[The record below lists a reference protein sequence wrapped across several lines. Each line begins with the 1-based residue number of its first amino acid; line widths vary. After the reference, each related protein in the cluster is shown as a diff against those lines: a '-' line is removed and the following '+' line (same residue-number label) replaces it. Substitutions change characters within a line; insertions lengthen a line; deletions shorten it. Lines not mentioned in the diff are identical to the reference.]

1 MHSKKKLANIR
12 SKLEMTLHVWASM
25 RAIWPLGP
33 RGHKATVDTI
43 YGTLPALHTHF
54 PLTHI
59 YAHTGKINTIYS
71 TLPPCYTRTY
81 ATSPL
86 VNIHLCRKINR
97 KKCPCTHVYIHD
109 EQIWGSIIMRLCLR
123 DSLNLQHPIVIMA
136 NFTHWLVAGVPVAGG
151 TQS

>member
-1 MHSKKKLANIR
+1 MCGRAR
-12 SKLEMTLHVWASM
+12 R
-25 RAIWPLGP
+25 RAIWLLGP
-33 RGHKATVDTI
+33 RGHNATVDTI

-97 KKCPCTHVYIHD
+97 KNVHAHMYI
-109 EQIWGSIIMRLCLR
+109 
-123 DSLNLQHPIVIMA
+123 
-136 NFTHWLVAGVPVAGG
+136 FTMNKYEVQL
-151 TQS
+151 